1 MANLLLF
8 LCAFG
13 AVAAYAPRIIS
24 RSEWGARSSW
34 KPPQTLEENPAPNVI
49 IHHSTGPSCENEHS
63 CKSRVKSFQNYHMD
77 TNRWNDIGYNFLIG
91 GDGSVYEGR
100 GWGKSGAHTRNYN
113 NKSIGIC
120 VIGNYQ
126 STSPNDSALAALKTL
141 IQEGVAKG
149 HIKRDYKLLGHG
161 QVGATEC
168 PGGAL
173 YNEIKTWKQWSP
185 TP

>member
-1 MANLLLF
+1 MANLLLL

-77 TNRWNDIGYNFLIG
+77 TNRWNDIGYNFLVG
-91 GDGSVYEGR
+91 EDGNVYEGR
-100 GWGKSGAHTRNYN
+100 GWGKVGAHAPGYNTR
-113 NKSIGIC
+113 SIGIC
-120 VIGNYQ
+120 VIGNYE
-126 STSPNDSALAALKTL
+126 SRLPNRAALEAVQNL
-141 IQEGVAKG
+141 IAFGAAKG
-149 HIKRDYKLLGHG
+149 YITYDYALRGHR
-161 QVGATEC
+161 QVTATLC
-168 PGGAL
+168 PGNAL
-173 YNEIKTWKQWSP
+173 YNEITTWGHY
-185 TP
+185 TH